1 MYDLIESQKK
11 ELVKNVLS
19 LNEQLKNSYEEVAQQ
34 ILKDEMN
41 CLLKLLVDSN
51 SFLADLLQLLI
62 KTENLCLDPETE
74 ESV

>member
-1 MYDLIESQKK
+1 MYDLTKNQKK
-11 ELVKNVLS
+11 ELVKNILA
-19 LNEQLKNSYEEVAQQ
+19 LNEQLKNSYEEVAKQ

-62 KTENLCLDPETE
+62 NTEKLCLYPETE
-74 ESV
+74 EPE